1 MKVEEFEIY
10 TNDYNF
16 ENFLIASLILRN
28 RPFAI
33 NIFSKQS
40 TLSVNYA
47 KEKDDDAVAIIENT
61 NFDTSAVVFD
71 LPIS

>member
-16 ENFLIASLILRN
+16 ENSLIASLIPRN

-33 NIFSKQS
+33 NIFLKQS

-47 KEKDDDAVAIIENT
+47 KKKNDDAVVIIENT
-61 NFDTSAVVFD
+61 NLDTSAVVSD
-71 LPIS
+71 LSIL